1 MNVQYTVKP
10 FNFIVPSHIDDDDG
24 GGSDGDVEKHTKHIF
39 FFSLRFGFFTGL
51 GAENKEH
58 FFRHLPFLRISVF
71 FRFSCSVRIEEIQL
85 FNMVEDEK

>member
-1 MNVQYTVKP
+1 MTTAAAVMVTSKNTQNT
-10 FNFIVPSHIDDDDG
+10 F
-24 GGSDGDVEKHTKHIF
+24 F